1 MRPGPAVL
9 LAVLAALLAV
19 PPAASAA
26 IVPQEGIRGVKLDM
40 PVAEVRATL
49 GRPTRFRTVRN
60 EILGKVREWR
70 YGLTVVTF
78 NSTAADATVVS
89 IDTRSRAERTA
100 AGIGVGSTRAA
111 VRGKV
116 PDTRCL
122 VEFSYDHCFVGAWR
136 PGQVVTDFAID
147 RRGRVSRV
155 VVGRVL
161 D

>member
-1 MRPGPAVL
+1 MRSGPAVL
-9 LAVLAALLAV
+9 LAVLAVLLV
-19 PPAASAA
+19 GPPGASAA
-26 IVPQEGIRGVKLDM
+26 IVAQEGIRGVKLDM
-40 PVAEVRATL
+40 PVAAVRATL
-49 GRPTRFRTVRN
+49 GKPTRFRTVRN

-78 NSTAADATVVS
+78 SSTAADATVVS
-89 IDTRSRAERTA
+89 IETRSRAEQTA
-100 AGIGVGSTRAA
+100 AGVGVGSTRAT
-111 VRGKV
+111 VQRKV
-116 PDTRCL
+116 PDARCL

-136 PGQVVTDFAID
+136 AGQVVTDFAVD